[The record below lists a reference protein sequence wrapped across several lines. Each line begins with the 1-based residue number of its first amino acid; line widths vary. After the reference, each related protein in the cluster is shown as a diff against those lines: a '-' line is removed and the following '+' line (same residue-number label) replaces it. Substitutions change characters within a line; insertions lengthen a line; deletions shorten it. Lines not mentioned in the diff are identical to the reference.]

1 MVTHTKIILNRNN
14 RTVIQSTRIE
24 EINIVMAR
32 MEEREEISG
41 ETHLSVV
48 APCWAFG
55 LCIYGSFGAIAA
67 AGLQRLNLFSAIDQ
81 NLIMVLD
88 QNQKSTLRP

>member
-1 MVTHTKIILNRNN
+1 MLW
-14 RTVIQSTRIE
+14 Q
-24 EINIVMAR
+24 EI
-32 MEEREEISG
+32 EEREEISG
-41 ETHLSVV
+41 KTFSATHLSVV

-55 LCIYGSFGAIAA
+55 LCIYSSSGAIAA